1 MGILNYLTKQGSN
14 LVPVEPQDHQ
24 DHLNQPLKLEDKK
37 LFIRTWQRNIFRFNT
52 TLRKQLRQSPAY
64 I

>member
-37 LFIRTWQRNIFRFNT
+37 IIYQDVA
-52 TLRKQLRQSPAY
+52 KEY
-64 I
+64 IPF

>member
-24 DHLNQPLKLEDKK
+24 GHLNQPLKLEDKK
-37 LFIRTWQRNIFRFNT
+37 LFIRTWQRNIFRFNA
-52 TLRKQLRQSPAY
+52 TLRK
-64 I
+64 